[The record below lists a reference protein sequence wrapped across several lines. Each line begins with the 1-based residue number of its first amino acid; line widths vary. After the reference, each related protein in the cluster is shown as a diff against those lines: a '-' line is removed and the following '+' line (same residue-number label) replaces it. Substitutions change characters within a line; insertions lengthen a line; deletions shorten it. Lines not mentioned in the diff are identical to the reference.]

1 MINFDVYIPTTV
13 QRDTLNEI
21 LVYLEACDV
30 TPILFPNNA
39 GKEMFWS
46 VWNDMLKTAEQSEAE
61 LFIFMPDDF
70 TDLDLER
77 IKEIH
82 EAHKCK
88 PYAFNI
94 INDGRNGLFNGVV
107 PVTIDDKIMCGF
119 VDCGFFCNREALDA
133 IGYYM
138 EQTEVK
144 KDSSGVGRRLS
155 NRFLKARVTMYK
167 PVTSLAWHGDQ
178 ESIMHK
184 EERRKNPL
192 ISL

>member
-46 VWNDMLKTAEQSEAE
+46 VWNDMLKTAEKSEAE
-61 LFIFMPDDF
+61 LFIFMQDDF

-82 EAHKCK
+82 ETHKDK

-178 ESIMHK
+178 DSIMHP